1 MLVEAAEEAD
11 LVADAALGVGEVDVA
26 VISSAI
32 PPHNVEVQEARRR
45 GILIVKRAQA
55 LAWLMQAG
63 RGVAVC
69 GTHGKTTT
77 TSMISRALVDGGY
90 DPTFLVGG

>member
-1 MLVEAAEEAD
+1 MSGIALVFHSRGYEVTGSD
-11 LVADAALGVGEVDVA
+11 LKPSRYTALLENGGVSVKIGHKASNVGEVDVA

-63 RGVAVC
+63 RGVAV
-69 GTHGKTTT
+69 
-77 TSMISRALVDGGY
+77 
-90 DPTFLVGG
+90 